1 MTSLMKNEN
10 KKKLIELENIHVD
23 LKSSFETISVLKGI
37 NLKIFKNESV
47 GIIGESGAGKS
58 TLIMCIAGLELISKG
73 KILFNNLPIHNL
85 KEDDLALYRS
95 KNIGVIFQ
103 SFNLLPSMTALEN
116 VNLPIEISGNFK
128 NNNMAME
135 LLTAVGLKNRIF
147 HYPHQ
152 LSGGE
157 QQRVAI
163 ARSLISNPEILIA
176 DEPTGN
182 LDSKTSSNVM
192 SLLKSI
198 NQKMGT
204 TFLLVTHDSTVAKQC
219 SRILNMDDGEI
230 ISDEQSLEEE

>member
-1 MTSLMKNEN
+1 MAPLMKNEN

-23 LKSSFETISVLKGI
+23 LKSSFETINVLKGI

-73 KILFNNLPIHNL
+73 KILFNNMPIHNL

-182 LDSKTSSNVM
+182 LDKKNSEDVIK
-192 SLLKSI
+192 LLFQLKQDFGSTLI
-198 NQKMGT
+198 
-204 TFLLVTHDSTVAKQC
+204 LVTHDKSVAQLC
-219 SRILNMDDGEI
+219 DRIIKLDNGLI
-230 ISDEQSLEEE
+230 VK

>member
-1 MTSLMKNEN
+1 MTSKINNEN

-37 NLKIFKNESV
+37 NLKIFKDESV

-73 KILFNNLPIHNL
+73 KIFFNNLPIHNL

-116 VNLPIEISGNFK
+116 VNLPIEISGTFK
-128 NNNMAME
+128 NNKMATE
-135 LLTAVGLKNRIF
+135 LLTAVGLKNRLF

-182 LDSKTSSNVM
+182 LDKKNSEDVIK
-192 SLLKSI
+192 LLFKLKKDFGSTLI
-198 NQKMGT
+198 
-204 TFLLVTHDSTVAKQC
+204 LVTHDTSVAKLC
-219 SRILNMDDGEI
+219 DRIIKIDNGLI
-230 ISDEQSLEEE
+230 VK

>member
-1 MTSLMKNEN
+1 MKNEN
-10 KKKLIELENIHVD
+10 KKKLIELKNIHVD
-23 LKSSFETISVLKGI
+23 LKSSFETINVLKGI

-95 KNIGVIFQ
+95 KNIGIIFQ

-128 NNNMAME
+128 NNKMAME

-182 LDSKTSSNVM
+182 LDKKNSEDVIK
-192 SLLKSI
+192 LIFQLKKDFGSTLI
-198 NQKMGT
+198 
-204 TFLLVTHDSTVAKQC
+204 LVTHDTSVAKLC
-219 SRILNMDDGEI
+219 DRIIKIDNGLI
-230 ISDEQSLEEE
+230 VK

>member
-1 MTSLMKNEN
+1 MTPKIKNEK

-23 LKSSFETISVLKGI
+23 LKSSFETINVLKGI
-37 NLKIFKNESV
+37 NLKIFKNESI

-73 KILFNNLPIHNL
+73 KIFFNNLPIHNL

-128 NNNMAME
+128 NNKMAME

-182 LDSKTSSNVM
+182 LDKKNSEDVIK
-192 SLLKSI
+192 LLFKLKKDFGSTLI
-198 NQKMGT
+198 
-204 TFLLVTHDSTVAKQC
+204 LVTHDTSMAKLC
-219 SRILNMDDGEI
+219 DRIIKIDNGLI
-230 ISDEQSLEEE
+230 VK

>member
-1 MTSLMKNEN
+1 MTSKIKNEN

-73 KILFNNLPIHNL
+73 KIFFNNLPIHNL

-95 KNIGVIFQ
+95 ENIGVIFQ

-128 NNNMAME
+128 NNKMAME

-182 LDSKTSSNVM
+182 LDKKNSEDVIK
-192 SLLKSI
+192 LLFKLKKDFGSTLI
-198 NQKMGT
+198 
-204 TFLLVTHDSTVAKQC
+204 LVTHDTSVAKLC
-219 SRILNMDDGEI
+219 DRIIKIDNGLI
-230 ISDEQSLEEE
+230 VK

>member
-23 LKSSFETISVLKGI
+23 LKSSFETINVLKGI

-73 KILFNNLPIHNL
+73 KIFFNNLPIHNL

-95 KNIGVIFQ
+95 ENIGVIFQ

-128 NNNMAME
+128 NNKMAME

-182 LDSKTSSNVM
+182 LDKKNSEDVIK
-192 SLLKSI
+192 LLFQLKKDFGSTLI
-198 NQKMGT
+198 
-204 TFLLVTHDSTVAKQC
+204 LVTHDTSVAKLC
-219 SRILNMDDGEI
+219 DRIIKIDNGLI
-230 ISDEQSLEEE
+230 VK

>member
-1 MTSLMKNEN
+1 MKNEN

-23 LKSSFETISVLKGI
+23 LKSSFETINVLKGI

-128 NNNMAME
+128 NNKMAME

-182 LDSKTSSNVM
+182 LDKKISEDVIK
-192 SLLKSI
+192 LIFKLK
-198 NQKMGT
+198 
-204 TFLLVTHDSTVAKQC
+204 
-219 SRILNMDDGEI
+219 
-230 ISDEQSLEEE
+230 

>member
-1 MTSLMKNEN
+1 MTSKMKNEN
-10 KKKLIELENIHVD
+10 KIKLIELENIHVD
-23 LKSSFETISVLKGI
+23 LKSSFETINVLKGI

-58 TLIMCIAGLELISKG
+58 TLIMCIAGLESISKG

-95 KNIGVIFQ
+95 ENIGVIFQ

-128 NNNMAME
+128 NNKMAME

-182 LDSKTSSNVM
+182 LDKKNSEDVIK
-192 SLLKSI
+192 LLFQLKKDFGSTLI
-198 NQKMGT
+198 
-204 TFLLVTHDSTVAKQC
+204 LVTHDTSVAKLC
-219 SRILNMDDGEI
+219 DRIIKIDNGLI
-230 ISDEQSLEEE
+230 VK

>member
-1 MTSLMKNEN
+1 MTSKIKNEN

-37 NLKIFKNESV
+37 NLKIFKDESV

-73 KILFNNLPIHNL
+73 KIFFNNLPIHNL

-116 VNLPIEISGNFK
+116 VNLPIEISGAFK
-128 NNNMAME
+128 NNKMAME
-135 LLTAVGLKNRIF
+135 LLTAVGLKNRMF

-182 LDSKTSSNVM
+182 LDKKNSEDVIK
-192 SLLKSI
+192 LLFKLKKDFGSTLI
-198 NQKMGT
+198 
-204 TFLLVTHDSTVAKQC
+204 LVTHDTSVAKLC
-219 SRILNMDDGEI
+219 DRIITIDNGLI
-230 ISDEQSLEEE
+230 VK

>member
-1 MTSLMKNEN
+1 MKKMKNEN
-10 KKKLIELENIHVD
+10 KRKLIELENIHVD
-23 LKSSFETISVLKGI
+23 LKSSFETINVLKGI

-95 KNIGVIFQ
+95 KNIGIIFQ

-128 NNNMAME
+128 NNKMAIE

-182 LDSKTSSNVM
+182 LDKKNSEDVIK
-192 SLLKSI
+192 LLFQLKQDFGSTLI
-198 NQKMGT
+198 
-204 TFLLVTHDSTVAKQC
+204 LVTHDTSVAKLC
-219 SRILNMDDGEI
+219 DRILKIDNGLI
-230 ISDEQSLEEE
+230 VK

>member
-1 MTSLMKNEN
+1 MTPKIKNEK

-23 LKSSFETISVLKGI
+23 LKSSFETINVLKGI

-47 GIIGESGAGKS
+47 GIVGESGAGKS

-73 KILFNNLPIHNL
+73 KIFFKNLPIHNL
-85 KEDDLALYRS
+85 NEDDLALYRS

-128 NNNMAME
+128 NNKMAME

-182 LDSKTSSNVM
+182 LDKKNSEDVIK
-192 SLLKSI
+192 LLFQLKKDFGSTLI
-198 NQKMGT
+198 
-204 TFLLVTHDSTVAKQC
+204 LVTHDMFVAKLC
-219 SRILNMDDGEI
+219 GRIIKIDNGLI
-230 ISDEQSLEEE
+230 VK

>member
-1 MTSLMKNEN
+1 MTSKIKNEN

-23 LKSSFETISVLKGI
+23 LKSSFETIRVLKGI
-37 NLKIFKNESV
+37 NLKIFKNESI

-73 KILFNNLPIHNL
+73 KIFFNNLPIHNL

-95 KNIGVIFQ
+95 ENIGVIFQ

-128 NNNMAME
+128 NNKMAME
-135 LLTAVGLKNRIF
+135 LLTAVGLKNRMF

-182 LDSKTSSNVM
+182 LDKKNSEDVIK
-192 SLLKSI
+192 LLFKLKKDFGSTLI
-198 NQKMGT
+198 
-204 TFLLVTHDSTVAKQC
+204 LVTHDTSVAKLC
-219 SRILNMDDGEI
+219 DRIIKIDNGLI
-230 ISDEQSLEEE
+230 VK

>member
-1 MTSLMKNEN
+1 MTSKIKNEN

-23 LKSSFETISVLKGI
+23 LKSPFETINVLKGI

-128 NNNMAME
+128 NNKMAME

-182 LDSKTSSNVM
+182 LDKKNSEDVIK
-192 SLLKSI
+192 LLFKLKKDFGSTLI
-198 NQKMGT
+198 
-204 TFLLVTHDSTVAKQC
+204 LVTHDSSVAKLC
-219 SRILNMDDGEI
+219 DRIIKIDNGLI
-230 ISDEQSLEEE
+230 VK

>member
-1 MTSLMKNEN
+1 MTSKIKNEN

-37 NLKIFKNESV
+37 NLKIFKDESV

-73 KILFNNLPIHNL
+73 KIFFNNLPIHNL
-85 KEDDLALYRS
+85 KEDDLALFRS

-116 VNLPIEISGNFK
+116 VNLPIEISGTFK
-128 NNNMAME
+128 NNKMAME
-135 LLTAVGLKNRIF
+135 LLTAVGLKNRLF

-182 LDSKTSSNVM
+182 LDKKNSEDVIK
-192 SLLKSI
+192 LLFKLKKDFGSTLI
-198 NQKMGT
+198 
-204 TFLLVTHDSTVAKQC
+204 LVTHDTSVAKLC
-219 SRILNMDDGEI
+219 DRIIKIDNGLI
-230 ISDEQSLEEE
+230 VK

>member
-23 LKSSFETISVLKGI
+23 LKSAFETINVLKGI

-58 TLIMCIAGLELISKG
+58 TLVMCIAGLELISKG
-73 KILFNNLPIHNL
+73 KIFFKNSPIHNL
-85 KEDDLALYRS
+85 NENDLAIYRS

-103 SFNLLPSMTALEN
+103 AFNLLPSMTALEN
-116 VNLPIEISGNFK
+116 VNLPIEIAGSFK
-128 NNNMAME
+128 NNKMAIE

-182 LDSKTSSNVM
+182 LDKRNSEDVIK
-192 SLLKSI
+192 LLFKLKKDFGSTLI
-198 NQKMGT
+198 
-204 TFLLVTHDSTVAKQC
+204 LVTHDTSVAKLC
-219 SRILNMDDGEI
+219 DRIIKIDNGLIAE
-230 ISDEQSLEEE
+230 

>member
-1 MTSLMKNEN
+1 MKNEN

-23 LKSSFETISVLKGI
+23 LKNSFETINVLKGI

-73 KILFNNLPIHNL
+73 KILFNNVPIHNL

-128 NNNMAME
+128 NNKMAME

-182 LDSKTSSNVM
+182 LDKKNSEDVIK
-192 SLLKSI
+192 LLLQLKKDFGSTLI
-198 NQKMGT
+198 
-204 TFLLVTHDSTVAKQC
+204 LVTHDTSVAKLC
-219 SRILNMDDGEI
+219 DRIIKIDNGLI
-230 ISDEQSLEEE
+230 VK

>member
-1 MTSLMKNEN
+1 MTPLMKNEN

-23 LKSSFETISVLKGI
+23 LKSSFETINVLKGI

-73 KILFNNLPIHNL
+73 KIFFNNLPIHNL

-128 NNNMAME
+128 NNKMAME

-182 LDSKTSSNVM
+182 LDKKNSEDVIK
-192 SLLKSI
+192 LLFKLKQNFGSTLI
-198 NQKMGT
+198 
-204 TFLLVTHDSTVAKQC
+204 LVTHDTSVAQLC
-219 SRILNMDDGEI
+219 DRIIKLDNGLI
-230 ISDEQSLEEE
+230 VK

>member
-1 MTSLMKNEN
+1 MKNEN

-23 LKSSFETISVLKGI
+23 LKSAFETINVLKGI

-58 TLIMCIAGLELISKG
+58 TLVMCIAGLELISKG
-73 KILFNNLPIHNL
+73 KIFFKNSPIHNL
-85 KEDDLALYRS
+85 NEDDLAIYRS

-103 SFNLLPSMTALEN
+103 AFNLLPSMTALEN
-116 VNLPIEISGNFK
+116 VNLPIEIAGSFK
-128 NNNMAME
+128 NNKIAIE

-182 LDSKTSSNVM
+182 LDKKNSEDVIK
-192 SLLKSI
+192 LIFQLKKEFGSTLI
-198 NQKMGT
+198 
-204 TFLLVTHDSTVAKQC
+204 LVTHDSSVAKLC
-219 SRILNMDDGEI
+219 DRIIKIDNGLI
-230 ISDEQSLEEE
+230 VK

>member
-1 MTSLMKNEN
+1 MTPLMKNEN

-23 LKSSFETISVLKGI
+23 LKSSFETINVLKGI

-95 KNIGVIFQ
+95 KNIGIIFQ

-128 NNNMAME
+128 NNKMAME

-182 LDSKTSSNVM
+182 LDKKNSEDVIK
-192 SLLKSI
+192 LLFQLKQDFGSTLI
-198 NQKMGT
+198 
-204 TFLLVTHDSTVAKQC
+204 LVTHDTSVAKLC
-219 SRILNMDDGEI
+219 DRILKIDNGLI
-230 ISDEQSLEEE
+230 VK

>member
-23 LKSSFETISVLKGI
+23 LKSSFETINVLKGI

-58 TLIMCIAGLELISKG
+58 TLVMCIAGLELISKV
-73 KILFNNLPIHNL
+73 KILFKNLPIHNL

-116 VNLPIEISGNFK
+116 VNLPFEISGNFK
-128 NNNMAME
+128 NNKMAME

-182 LDSKTSSNVM
+182 LDKKNSEDVIK
-192 SLLKSI
+192 LLFKLKKDFGSTLI
-198 NQKMGT
+198 
-204 TFLLVTHDSTVAKQC
+204 LVTHDTSVAKLC
-219 SRILNMDDGEI
+219 DRIIKIDNGLIAE
-230 ISDEQSLEEE
+230 

>member
-23 LKSSFETISVLKGI
+23 LKSSFETINVLKGI
-37 NLKIFKNESV
+37 NLKIYKNESV

-73 KILFNNLPIHNL
+73 KILFNNVPIHNL

-128 NNNMAME
+128 NNKMAME

-182 LDSKTSSNVM
+182 LDKKNSEDVIK
-192 SLLKSI
+192 LIFQLKKDFGSTLI
-198 NQKMGT
+198 
-204 TFLLVTHDSTVAKQC
+204 LVTHDTSVARLC
-219 SRILNMDDGEI
+219 DRIIKIDNGLI
-230 ISDEQSLEEE
+230 VK

>member
-1 MTSLMKNEN
+1 MTSKMKNEN

-23 LKSSFETISVLKGI
+23 LKSSFETINVLKGI

-128 NNNMAME
+128 NNKMAME

-182 LDSKTSSNVM
+182 LDKKNSEDVIK
-192 SLLKSI
+192 LIFQLKKDFGSTLI
-198 NQKMGT
+198 
-204 TFLLVTHDSTVAKQC
+204 LVTHDTSVAKLC
-219 SRILNMDDGEI
+219 DRIIKIDNGLI
-230 ISDEQSLEEE
+230 VK

>member
-23 LKSSFETISVLKGI
+23 LKSSFETINVLKGI

-85 KEDDLALYRS
+85 KEDDLALHRS

-128 NNNMAME
+128 NNKMAME

-182 LDSKTSSNVM
+182 LDKKNSEDVIK
-192 SLLKSI
+192 LIFQLKKDFGSTLI
-198 NQKMGT
+198 
-204 TFLLVTHDSTVAKQC
+204 LVTHDTSVAKLC
-219 SRILNMDDGEI
+219 DRIIKIDNGLI
-230 ISDEQSLEEE
+230 VK